1 MEWWEWKQVW
11 QFCPHKSAWK
21 PPGLDEGCPDSR
33 GKGKGSGKLF
43 WTVRA
48 FRVAG
53 TYIRGDSRVASAQRM
68 MKSHLVRR
76 VLEYERPVGPPR
88 LFCLRLRCCTL
99 QNRKPAAP
107 TFLKDRAMK
116 IYVGNLSF
124 NTADQ
129 ELTALF
135 TTYGQVDSVRLIRD
149 RATGQSRGFGF
160 VEMADA
166 SAGRAACTAL
176 DQQEFEGR
184 RLTVNE
190 AKPQEQRSGGGG
202 GGYGRQGRDARW

>member
-1 MEWWEWKQVW
+1 M
-11 QFCPHKSAWK
+11 
-21 PPGLDEGCPDSR
+21 PGLTWEGQRAQESC
-33 GKGKGSGKLF
+33 SGLYGHSG
-43 WTVRA
+43 WQ
-48 FRVAG
+48 
-53 TYIRGDSRVASAQRM
+53 ASTFGRFARCFGAVHEN
-68 MKSHLVRR
+68 SHLVRR

-135 TTYGQVDSVRLIRD
+135 TPYGQVDSVRLIRD

-202 GGYGRQGRDARW
+202 GGFGRGRDARW

>member
-1 MEWWEWKQVW
+1 M
-11 QFCPHKSAWK
+11 
-21 PPGLDEGCPDSR
+21 PGLTWEGQGLR
-33 GKGKGSGKLF
+33 KAV

-53 TYIRGDSRVASAQRM
+53 KYIREIRALASAQRTM
-68 MKSHLVRR
+68 NSRLVR

-135 TTYGQVDSVRLIRD
+135 TPYGQVDSVRLIRD
-149 RATGQSRGFGF
+149 RATGQSRGF
-160 VEMADA
+160 
-166 SAGRAACTAL
+166 
-176 DQQEFEGR
+176 
-184 RLTVNE
+184 
-190 AKPQEQRSGGGG
+190 
-202 GGYGRQGRDARW
+202 

>member
-1 MEWWEWKQVW
+1 
-11 QFCPHKSAWK
+11 
-21 PPGLDEGCPDSR
+21 
-33 GKGKGSGKLF
+33 
-43 WTVRA
+43 
-48 FRVAG
+48 
-53 TYIRGDSRVASAQRM
+53 
-68 MKSHLVRR
+68 
-76 VLEYERPVGPPR
+76 
-88 LFCLRLRCCTL
+88 
-99 QNRKPAAP
+99 
-107 TFLKDRAMK
+107 MK

-166 SAGRAACTAL
+166 SAGQAACTAL

-202 GGYGRQGRDARW
+202 GGFGQRRDARW

>member
-1 MEWWEWKQVW
+1 MRNARTHVGRGQGLRKAAVDCTGIPGGRQV
-11 QFCPHKSAWK
+11 HS
-21 PPGLDEGCPDSR
+21 
-33 GKGKGSGKLF
+33 
-43 WTVRA
+43 
-48 FRVAG
+48 
-53 TYIRGDSRVASAQRM
+53 GDSRVGVCAARYEFA
-68 MKSHLVRR
+68 LVRR

-135 TTYGQVDSVRLIRD
+135 TPYGQVDSVRLIRD

-202 GGYGRQGRDARW
+202 GGFGRGRDARW

>member
-1 MEWWEWKQVW
+1 M
-11 QFCPHKSAWK
+11 
-21 PPGLDEGCPDSR
+21 PGLTWEGQGLRKAALDCT
-33 GKGKGSGKLF
+33 G
-43 WTVRA
+43 
-48 FRVAG
+48 
-53 TYIRGDSRVASAQRM
+53 IRGGQASTFGGLRVASAQRM

-202 GGYGRQGRDARW
+202 GGYGRQARDARW

>member
-1 MEWWEWKQVW
+1 
-11 QFCPHKSAWK
+11 
-21 PPGLDEGCPDSR
+21 
-33 GKGKGSGKLF
+33 
-43 WTVRA
+43 
-48 FRVAG
+48 
-53 TYIRGDSRVASAQRM
+53 
-68 MKSHLVRR
+68 
-76 VLEYERPVGPPR
+76 
-88 LFCLRLRCCTL
+88 
-99 QNRKPAAP
+99 
-107 TFLKDRAMK
+107 MK

-135 TTYGQVDSVRLIRD
+135 TPYGQVDSVRLMRD

-166 SAGRAACTAL
+166 GAGRAACTAL

-202 GGYGRQGRDARW
+202 GGFGRGRDARW